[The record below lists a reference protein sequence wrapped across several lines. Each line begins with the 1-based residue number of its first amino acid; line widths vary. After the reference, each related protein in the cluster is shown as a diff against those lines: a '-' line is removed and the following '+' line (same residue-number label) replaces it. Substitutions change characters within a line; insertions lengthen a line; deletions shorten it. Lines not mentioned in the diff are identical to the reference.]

1 MVLSSASVVQYGRRK
16 GSAKNTSS
24 KFVEAV
30 CAVNPG
36 IYLICFHVCH
46 HFCNFFYLLRTC
58 TSVNVKDEKMPPV
71 QAPDLRQVTVVPK
84 AEWLRIQDGL
94 NHVDKQNE
102 SLKEASKQREILHLR
117 SQEVVKFWPN
127 TIAGKRQKDLEAK
140 KLQKEME
147 EKEREQIDLEEAKY
161 QQEKRKEAI
170 EKSRM
175 QQYYQTDSVKGLHC
189 ALLLSEVLKER
200 EAQLELKLHQL
211 DTRRNADRDTAA
223 QLQSQ
228 DQEALE
234 RDQRDAKQ
242 KRQKNKLIAEG
253 LKQQITEH
261 ELIKEQEMLE
271 RTREKEELQRLQDL
285 YSLERSR
292 QEQRQREEKK
302 NTMKTHMEH
311 LAKQDV
317 IGAINKQK
325 EEMEEERRRLFASA
339 KEKMMKLRNEKE
351 AEMFREV
358 QSYKEKILEKLA
370 ARKQEQVIDEEER
383 ITKAVDQKEA
393 RLAKEQKE
401 RDEKKAAMLDAITS
415 HREAMRQ
422 QREEKE
428 REDEQKALEMLFAQ
442 KEADREFREKQ
453 QLKAQKMKDD
463 CKALQDIHIQ
473 QMAERHAKE
482 KLLQKEQMEFDIKNM
497 ELLAMQERQFQTYAQ
512 GMISAAAETK
522 RKAYPLQKAARQD
535 GRGRL
540 GPILGEPRFLVH
552 DETGV
557 QLPAFVSDTTRVIKG
572 LHATE
577 DIQQSKKRLGF
588 AW

>member
-16 GSAKNTSS
+16 GSAK
-24 KFVEAV
+24 K
-30 CAVNPG
+30 
-36 IYLICFHVCH
+36 
-46 HFCNFFYLLRTC
+46 
-58 TSVNVKDEKMPPV
+58 TSVNAKDETMPPV

-84 AEWLRIQDGL
+84 AEWLRIHDNL
-94 NHVDKQNE
+94 NHVNKQNE
-102 SLKEASKQREILHLR
+102 SLKEASKQRGILHLR
-117 SQEVVKFWPN
+117 SQEVVKLWPN

-140 KLQKEME
+140 KLKKEME

-175 QQYYQTDSVKGLHC
+175 QQYYQTDKVKGLHC

-223 QLQSQ
+223 QLRSQ
-228 DQEALE
+228 DQEALK
-234 RDQRDAKQ
+234 RDQRDAEQ
-242 KRQKNKLIAEG
+242 KRQKNKLMAEE
-253 LKQQITEH
+253 LKQQIMEH
-261 ELIKEQEMLE
+261 ELIKEQKTLE

-285 YSLERSR
+285 CSLERSR
-292 QEQRQREEKK
+292 QEQRQREEKR

-311 LAKQDV
+311 LAKQDA

-358 QSYKEKILEKLA
+358 QLYKEKILEKLA
-370 ARKQEQVIDEEER
+370 VRKQEQVIDEEER
-383 ITKAVDQKEA
+383 IAKAVAQREA

-401 RDEKKAAMLDAITS
+401 KDEKKAAMLDAITS

-422 QREEKE
+422 QREEKQ
-428 REDEQKALEMLFAQ
+428 REDKQKELEMLFAQ
-442 KEADREFREKQ
+442 KEADREFRGKQ

-463 CKALQDIHIQ
+463 CKALQDTHIQ

-482 KLLQKEQMEFDIKNM
+482 QLLQKEQMEFDIKNM
-497 ELLAMQERQFQTYAQ
+497 ELLTMQERQFQSYAQ
-512 GMISAAAETK
+512 RIISAATETK
-522 RKAYPLQKAARQD
+522 RNAYPLQKAAGQD
-535 GRGRL
+535 GSGRL
-540 GPILGEPRFLVH
+540 DPILAEQRFLVH

-557 QLPAFVSDTTRVIKG
+557 QLPAFVSDATRVIKG
-572 LHATE
+572 LHSTE

>member
-16 GSAKNTSS
+16 GSAKNTS
-24 KFVEAV
+24 
-30 CAVNPG
+30 
-36 IYLICFHVCH
+36 I
-46 HFCNFFYLLRTC
+46 
-58 TSVNVKDEKMPPV
+58 NVKDEKMPPV